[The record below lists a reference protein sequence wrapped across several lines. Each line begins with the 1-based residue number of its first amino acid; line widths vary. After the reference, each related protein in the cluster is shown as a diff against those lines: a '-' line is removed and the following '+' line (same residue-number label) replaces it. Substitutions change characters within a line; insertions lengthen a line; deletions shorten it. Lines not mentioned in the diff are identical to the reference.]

1 MTGTLSIVILLAWMG
16 FFICPQTF
24 WGESGTASPGSR
36 TLYLIRHGEYDQR
49 DERDPDIGRALIPL
63 GVAQARMIA
72 SRLRSLP
79 VTMTALHSSTM
90 TRARQTALVIGEEFP
105 DLVLEQTTLLRECTP
120 RTWRQDIMA
129 RTDPKDAIECEKRLD
144 QAFADFFV
152 PSPAGDRHE
161 ILVCHGNV
169 IRYFVTKVLGVDSL
183 SWLGMSIGNCSLTI
197 VRVKPNGSMKLLS
210 FGDIGHLP
218 HNLQTGLD
226 RKERTLIIHRE

>member
-1 MTGTLSIVILLAWMG
+1 MTGILSIVILLTWMG
-16 FFICPQTF
+16 FFIGPQAF
-24 WGESGTASPGSR
+24 CGESGTAGPGSR
-36 TLYLIRHGEYDQR
+36 TLYLIRHGEYDQQ
-49 DERDPDIGRALIPL
+49 DERDPDIGKALIPL

-79 VTMTALHSSTM
+79 VTMTVLRSSTM

-105 DLVLEQTTLLRECTP
+105 DLVLERTTLLRECTP

-129 RTDPKDAIECEKRLD
+129 RTDPKDAIDCEKRLD
-144 QAFADFFV
+144 QAFAEFFV

-226 RKERTLIIHRE
+226 RKERTLTIPCE

>member
-79 VTMTALHSSTM
+79 VTMTALRSSTM